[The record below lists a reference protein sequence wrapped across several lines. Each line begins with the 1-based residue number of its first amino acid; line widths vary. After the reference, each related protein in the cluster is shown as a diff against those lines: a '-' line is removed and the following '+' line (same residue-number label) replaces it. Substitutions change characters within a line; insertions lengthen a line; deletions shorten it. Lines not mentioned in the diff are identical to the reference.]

1 MVPGQKFQVLSRV
14 PGSICPGI
22 GLITRYS
29 LLVRLGVSVQ
39 RMAESMDEGITAL
52 ESADEEG
59 AEYLDKHDGKSVG
72 EYDDGRE
79 VAVGQE
85 TATANAFD
93 ALLQAAEGAAD
104 RIAKTTAA
112 ANSIGSS
119 VESSHSLSSS
129 QPGRPLDGV
138 IGAKVSRGDWRASCE
153 QQQWFGEDKNL
164 AEQLLAAQ
172 DVDKS
177 RPNKKD
183 KKVWPAASRVVLHN
197 EHLAQSADTR
207 AWVLKLQKQQAITG
221 TQLARRAGVPME
233 RFIAYMQ
240 HSDCDPRVTNQL
252 RRYVKGVL
260 DRQQNKQIEAAE
272 AAVREDGV
280 ETGQGAGG
288 NGGGSLKYKVKLDKV
303 DAVSVKDKA
312 QALNRYFLEGI
323 HTSKLQYTVYVC
335 VCEYV
340 SV

>member
-59 AEYLDKHDGKSVG
+59 AEYLDKHDKKSVG

-221 TQLARRAGVPME
+221 TQLARRAGDAIVPWT
-233 RFIAYMQ
+233 IATDAAGPDLGEGSVTISSYQ
-240 HSDCDPRVTNQL
+240 TLTPRPKGPDCESAL
-252 RRYVKGVL
+252 YL
-260 DRQQNKQIEAAE
+260 DMGRKEINNKC
-272 AAVREDGV
+272 
-280 ETGQGAGG
+280 
-288 NGGGSLKYKVKLDKV
+288 NL
-303 DAVSVKDKA
+303 
-312 QALNRYFLEGI
+312 
-323 HTSKLQYTVYVC
+323 
-335 VCEYV
+335 
-340 SV
+340 